1 MALLDSFEKQ
11 GNLLFKY
18 RGQFPILLFLLVIP
32 FVYSNENMLDKDPTL
47 IISYLISILGFLIR
61 FITIGTTPKGTSGR
75 NTKKQVADELNYMG
89 MYSMS
94 RHPLY
99 LGNFLIWIGICLSTC
114 SVFFVITVVLLF
126 WLYYERIMF
135 AEESFLIK
143 KHGEKYLKWSNSVP
157 AFLPNIFKYKK
168 TEVSFS
174 IISILRRE
182 YASVLSA
189 IVGFIYVEVLVNYFE
204 RNEIFLHPISFKIL
218 LITLLIVLV
227 LRSLKHY
234 TKLLNEHD
242 RS

>member
-99 LGNFLIWIGICLSTC
+99 LGNFLIWIGICLSTF
-114 SVFFVITVVLLF
+114 SVYFVITVVLLF

-157 AFLPNIFKYKK
+157 AFVPNIFKYKK

-182 YASVLSA
+182 YASILSA
-189 IVGFIYVEVLVNYFE
+189 VVGFIYVEVLVNYFE

-218 LITLLIVLV
+218 LITLFIVLV

>member
-1 MALLDSFEKQ
+1 
-11 GNLLFKY
+11 
-18 RGQFPILLFLLVIP
+18 
-32 FVYSNENMLDKDPTL
+32 
-47 IISYLISILGFLIR
+47 
-61 FITIGTTPKGTSGR
+61 
-75 NTKKQVADELNYMG
+75 
-89 MYSMS
+89 
-94 RHPLY
+94 
-99 LGNFLIWIGICLSTC
+99 
-114 SVFFVITVVLLF
+114 
-126 WLYYERIMF
+126 MF

-157 AFLPNIFKYKK
+157 AFVPNIFKYKK

-182 YASVLSA
+182 YASILSA
-189 IVGFIYVEVLVNYFE
+189 VLGFIYVEVLVNYFE

-218 LITLLIVLV
+218 LITLFIVLV

>member
-11 GNLLFKY
+11 GNLLFEY

-99 LGNFLIWIGICLSTC
+99 FGNFLIWIGICLSTF

-157 AFLPNIFKYKK
+157 AFVPNIFKYKK

-182 YASVLSA
+182 YASILSA
-189 IVGFIYVEVLVNYFE
+189 VVGFIYVEVLVNYFE

-218 LITLLIVLV
+218 LITLFIVLV

>member
-99 LGNFLIWIGICLSTC
+99 LGNFLIWIGICLSTF

-157 AFLPNIFKYKK
+157 AFVPNIFKYKK

-182 YASVLSA
+182 YASILSA
-189 IVGFIYVEVLVNYFE
+189 VLGFIYVEVLVNYFE

-218 LITLLIVLV
+218 LITLFIVLV

>member
-99 LGNFLIWIGICLSTC
+99 FGNFLIWIGICLSTF

-157 AFLPNIFKYKK
+157 AFVPNIFKYKK

>member
-99 LGNFLIWIGICLSTC
+99 LGNFLIWIGICLSTF

-157 AFLPNIFKYKK
+157 AFVPNIFKYKK

-182 YASVLSA
+182 YASILSA
-189 IVGFIYVEVLVNYFE
+189 VVGFIYVEVLVNYFE

-218 LITLLIVLV
+218 LITLFIVLV

>member
-99 LGNFLIWIGICLSTC
+99 LGNFLIWIGICLSTF

-157 AFLPNIFKYKK
+157 AFVPNIFKYKK

-189 IVGFIYVEVLVNYFE
+189 VVGFIYVEVLVNYFE

-218 LITLLIVLV
+218 LITLFIVLV

>member
-99 LGNFLIWIGICLSTC
+99 LGNFLIWIGICLSTF

-182 YASVLSA
+182 YASILSA
-189 IVGFIYVEVLVNYFE
+189 VVGFIYVEVLVNYFE

-218 LITLLIVLV
+218 LITLFIVLV

>member
-99 LGNFLIWIGICLSTC
+99 FGNFLIWIGICLSTF

-157 AFLPNIFKYKK
+157 AFVPNIFKYKK

-182 YASVLSA
+182 YASILSA
-189 IVGFIYVEVLVNYFE
+189 VLAFIYVEVLVNYFE
-204 RNEIFLHPISFKIL
+204 RNEFFLHPISFKIL

>member
-99 LGNFLIWIGICLSTC
+99 LGNFLIWIGICLSTF

-157 AFLPNIFKYKK
+157 AFVPNIFKYKK

-182 YASVLSA
+182 YASILSA
-189 IVGFIYVEVLVNYFE
+189 VLGFIYVEVLVNYFE
-204 RNEIFLHPISFKIL
+204 RNEFFLHPISFKIL
-218 LITLLIVLV
+218 LITLFIVLV

>member
-99 LGNFLIWIGICLSTC
+99 LGNFLIWIGICLSTF
-114 SVFFVITVVLLF
+114 SVYFVITVVLLF

-157 AFLPNIFKYKK
+157 AFVPNIFKYKK

-182 YASVLSA
+182 YASILSA
-189 IVGFIYVEVLVNYFE
+189 VLGFIYVEVLVNYFE

-218 LITLLIVLV
+218 LITLFIVLV